1 MLLESIL
8 TVLII
13 NAIGLI
19 WGYTQQSDKA
29 TDLFYSLSFIAL
41 TGVLWL
47 TKADSLMHHLLL
59 GMILL
64 WGFRLGSYLF
74 KRIHAIG
81 KDDRFDEMRKHF
93 IRFASFWTIQA
104 LSVLI
109 LSIPIIIIFQKATI
123 KFGPIHLLGVAIW
136 ALGLSIETIADQQK
150 FAFRQNSAN
159 DGQFIQTGLWK
170 QLQHPNY
177 FGEILCWLGIFICAI
192 PSLENWEWLA
202 IISPIWITFLLIFV
216 SGIPLLKKASNKK
229 YGSLK
234 SYQTYQ
240 KNTPLLIPF
249 VY

>member
-1 MLLESIL
+1 MLIESIL
-8 TVLII
+8 TVIII

-29 TDLFYSLSFIAL
+29 TDLFYSLSFAAL
-41 TGVLWL
+41 TGVLWFAE
-47 TKADSLMHHLLL
+47 ADSLMHHLLF

-64 WGFRLGSYLF
+64 WSFRLGSYLF

-81 KDDRFDEMRKHF
+81 KDDRFDQMRKQF
-93 IRFASFWTIQA
+93 IRFASFWLLQA

-109 LSIPIIIIFQKATI
+109 LSIPILIIFQKSNI
-123 KFGPIHLLGVAIW
+123 EFVPMHLLGIGLW
-136 ALGLSIETIADQQK
+136 AFGLSIETIADQQK
-150 FAFRQNSAN
+150 FAFRQNSTN

-170 QLQHPNY
+170 RVQHPNY
-177 FGEILCWLGIFICAI
+177 LGEILCWIGIFVCAI

-202 IISPIWITFLLIFV
+202 IISPIWITFLLVFV
-216 SGIPLLKKASNKK
+216 SGIPLLQKASKKK

-234 SYQTYQ
+234 SYQIYQ

-249 VY
+249 LY